1 MLLMQFSMR
10 KIMENE
16 KKDSN
21 IEITPEDAL
30 IDGLSFISQKLY
42 RFFDGKQTNIMP
54 ISELLLRL
62 SIPEEK
68 KVVSSEDIFIA
79 VEQVTSLLDS
89 MKERR
94 DSGLH

>member
-1 MLLMQFSMR
+1 MQFSMR

-21 IEITPEDAL
+21 IEIIPEDAL

>member
-1 MLLMQFSMR
+1 MQFSMR

-30 IDGLSFISQKLY
+30 IDGLSFISQKPY

-89 MKERR
+89 MKRRR